1 MVLTNLNQSYA
12 LNLHSAKLILRHQPF
27 VDMANII
34 QMVLQEEENVIHVTK
49 VLLTKTKQE
58 HVSMD
63 NTQKTVSLVNIVQ
76 VRHLLVSIVLLEHS
90 VLATVLM
97 ILLSV
102 QSVMMVRT
110 VLNLVVLQ
118 SLVYAKLD
126 MFVLQVTVLL
136 VPFLNDL
143 KIVITKN
150 S

>member
-1 MVLTNLNQSYA
+1 
-12 LNLHSAKLILRHQPF
+12 
-27 VDMANII
+27 
-34 QMVLQEEENVIHVTK
+34 
-49 VLLTKTKQE
+49 
-58 HVSMD
+58 MD

-136 VPFLNDL
+136 VPFSNDL

>member
-12 LNLHSAKLILRHQPF
+12 LNLHSAKLILQHQPF

-102 QSVMMVRT
+102 QNVMMVRT